1 MYVGCRIRLCERP
14 NVDHN
19 NLLWERLC
27 RSHPNSDKG
36 ANPMT
41 DLLQQ
46 DPLKPELT
54 VHLQPHSAIILDR
67 KSMYYG

>member
-1 MYVGCRIRLCERP
+1 
-14 NVDHN
+14 
-19 NLLWERLC
+19 
-27 RSHPNSDKG
+27 
-36 ANPMT
+36 MT